1 VLATLAVAVG
11 AVVQGISGVG
21 GGFITVPLLAMISLS
36 FLPGP
41 LVIGSIS
48 ISGLMAWRERKHI
61 DLARIRWI
69 LAGTVLG
76 ATLGA
81 WLVSGISPDR
91 LGLLFGGMILA
102 GVVITALGL
111 HLPLNRVSA
120 TLAGMGAGAM
130 GASSGIGAPVLAVL
144 YQRESGPRVRATLAY
159 IYTLASVLIAIAL
172 AVFGRLSINEFGYA
186 ALLVPG
192 YMLGYFLSQRV
203 THHFN
208 QSSTRYIV
216 LGVSAAAAL
225 SLIYR
230 SI

>member
-1 VLATLAVAVG
+1 
-11 AVVQGISGVG
+11 
-21 GGFITVPLLAMISLS
+21 
-36 FLPGP
+36 
-41 LVIGSIS
+41 
-48 ISGLMAWRERKHI
+48 
-61 DLARIRWI
+61 
-69 LAGTVLG
+69 
-76 ATLGA
+76 
-81 WLVSGISPDR
+81 
-91 LGLLFGGMILA
+91 
-102 GVVITALGL
+102 
-111 HLPLNRVSA
+111 
-120 TLAGMGAGAM
+120 
-130 GASSGIGAPVLAVL
+130 
-144 YQRESGPRVRATLAY
+144 
-159 IYTLASVLIAIAL
+159 VLIAIAL